1 MTDKINYVV
10 LVDENDV
17 EVGVE
22 EKLAAH
28 EKGLLHRAF
37 SVFILN
43 DKGEMLLHKRASSKY
58 HSPNL
63 WTNACCS
70 HPAPKESLSDAI
82 TRRLQEELNLTL
94 PHVEPLFSFVYKA
107 KLDQG
112 LTEHEY
118 DHVWFAN
125 YSGDIFP
132 NPDEVGDW
140 GYFSI
145 DEITQKIKEAP
156 EQFTFWFKEVFE
168 RVIEEIEAKK

>member
-1 MTDKINYVV
+1 MTQKIDYVI

-17 EVGVE
+17 EVGKE

-28 EKGLLHRAF
+28 QKGLLHRAF

-70 HPAPKESLSDAI
+70 HPAPNETLEEAVN
-82 TRRLQEELNLTL
+82 RRLKEELNLVL
-94 PHVEPLFSFVYKA
+94 PLVEPLFSFVYKA

-112 LTEHEY
+112 LTEHEF
-118 DHVWFAN
+118 DHVWVAN
-125 YSGDIFP
+125 YSGDIKP

-140 GYFSI
+140 GYFSVE
-145 DEITQKIKEAP
+145 EISKKILEYP
-156 EQFTFWFKEVFE
+156 EQYTFWFKEVFE
-168 RVIEEIEAKK
+168 RVIEEINQRK